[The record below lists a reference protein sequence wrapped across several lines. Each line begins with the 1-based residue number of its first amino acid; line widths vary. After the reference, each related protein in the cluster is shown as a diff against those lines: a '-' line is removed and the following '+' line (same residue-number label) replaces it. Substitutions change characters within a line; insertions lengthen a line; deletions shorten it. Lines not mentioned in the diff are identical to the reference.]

1 MSEHMKYAA
10 PSPAEPPS
18 RELLIKLWRE
28 MNLGRFFEER
38 VQWMFSKALIYGTMH
53 ASIGEEATAVGTI
66 AALEPR
72 DYVFGNHRGHT
83 QAIAKGVDPKAMMAE
98 LMAKNTGTC
107 KGLGGSMHIAD
118 PDVFYYNIDGI
129 LGANAVI
136 CLGTAL
142 ASKKRG
148 EEGRVTLVF
157 YGDGCSNEGAVWEA
171 MNLASVWNLPV
182 IFVCVNN
189 TYAMSTPVSTVM
201 RDTDITKRAY
211 PFNMPSW
218 DVDGN
223 NVLDVYHTI
232 QAARAYV
239 AAGNGPA
246 LVVQHTYRISG
257 HSKSDGNLYRTKE
270 EINAW
275 KEKCPIKAFRSYLL
289 EHGFT
294 AEELDALADQALAEI
309 DAAEEYA
316 KQSAEPSADELL
328 TNVYA

>member
-1 MSEHMKYAA
+1 MSDKATGAA
-10 PSPAEPPS
+10 CSAEQALS
-18 RELLIKLWRE
+18 RELLLKMWKQ

-66 AALEPR
+66 AALEPQ

-83 QAIAKGVDPKAMMAE
+83 QALAKGMDVNGMMAE
-98 LMAKNTGTC
+98 LLAKRTGSC

-118 PDVFYYNIDGI
+118 PDISYYNIDGI

-148 EEGRVTLVF
+148 ETNRVTLVF

-189 TYAMSTPVSTVM
+189 TYAMSTPVADVM

-211 PFNMPSW
+211 PFGMPAKN
-218 DVDGN
+218 VDGN
-223 NVLDVYHTI
+223 NVIEVYNAI
-232 QAARAYV
+232 REAREYV

-246 LVVQHTYRISG
+246 MVVQHTYRISG

-275 KEKCPIKAFRSYLL
+275 KEKCPIKAFRAYLL
-289 EHGFT
+289 EHGFA
-294 AEELDALADQALAEI
+294 AEELDEIVSQAAAEI
-309 DAAEEYA
+309 DAAEAFA
-316 KQSAEPSADELL
+316 KSSPEPTKDDLL
-328 TNVYA
+328 SNVYA